1 MGFRLFRAAED
12 RPGEEKASAVGPL
25 MAFRSFGRAVWS
37 PRDTVSLTR
46 NGYEQNVIGFRSVR
60 MVAESAAAI
69 PLVLTENGA
78 RMTDHPVLRL
88 LERPNPGQGG
98 RSFMECVYGHL
109 QLSGNAYL
117 EGAEHDQR
125 GLPRELHCLR
135 PDRMSV
141 VPGPDGWPMAYDYA
155 VGRQKHRFEMTAE
168 IDPILHLKAFHP
180 LDDHY
185 GMSPLAAA
193 AASID
198 VHNAAARWSKALLDN
213 AARPSGAIVFTGK
226 DGGGHLSEAQYQRLL
241 RELEEN
247 HQGARNAGRP
257 MLLEGGLD
265 WRPMGYSPQ
274 DMEFLQ
280 TKNAA
285 ARDIALAFG
294 VPPMLLGL
302 PGDNTYSNY
311 QEANRAFYRQTILPL
326 VRKTANALAIWLG
339 MGSGGTLAL
348 EPDQDAVPA
357 LSSEREA
364 LWRRVGSAGFLDE
377 DEKRALLG
385 LPKKAGK

>member
-1 MGFRLFRAAED
+1 
-12 RPGEEKASAVGPL
+12 
-25 MAFRSFGRAVWS
+25 
-37 PRDTVSLTR
+37 
-46 NGYEQNVIGFRSVR
+46 
-60 MVAESAAAI
+60 
-69 PLVLTENGA
+69 
-78 RMTDHPVLRL
+78 
-88 LERPNPGQGG
+88 
-98 RSFMECVYGHL
+98 
-109 QLSGNAYL
+109 
-117 EGAEHDQR
+117 
-125 GLPRELHCLR
+125 
-135 PDRMSV
+135 
-141 VPGPDGWPMAYDYA
+141 
-155 VGRQKHRFEMTAE
+155 
-168 IDPILHLKAFHP
+168 
-180 LDDHY
+180 
-185 GMSPLAAA
+185 
-193 AASID
+193 
-198 VHNAAARWSKALLDN
+198 
-213 AARPSGAIVFTGK
+213 
-226 DGGGHLSEAQYQRLL
+226 
-241 RELEEN
+241 
-247 HQGARNAGRP
+247 